1 MSHQKAPIGKA
12 LKRLPS
18 VTKERACEAARH
30 CIAVDLSV
38 CSQVITASQRYPQR
52 TTVYI
57 TSRKT
62 QPWVHRQNAKT
73 AKKTA
78 GRREKNEHGEPTGA
92 TGKRCLRKIWKIDA
106 QARPFAIGKECL
118 RKSYAK
124 H

>member
-38 CSQVITASQRYPQR
+38 CSQVITASQRYPQG

-62 QPWVHRQNAKT
+62 QPWVHRQNAKLQKKLQDDEKKVST
-73 AKKTA
+73 ANP
-78 GRREKNEHGEPTGA
+78 RVPP
-92 TGKRCLRKIWKIDA
+92 GK
-106 QARPFAIGKECL
+106 GV
-118 RKSYAK
+118 
-124 H
+124 